1 MKQAIVLFAH
11 GSRDAAWAR
20 PFEALQALVADSL
33 PDHQVRLAY
42 LEHMKPSL
50 GAALDELAAAGV
62 SSARVVPLFF
72 GLGGHLRQDL
82 PRLVAEAGGTIEVI
96 IDAPIGEQAS
106 VIRAI
111 AAAIA
116 SGEDSAP

>member
-20 PFEALQALVADSL
+20 PFEALHALVADRV
-33 PDHQVRLAY
+33 PDHEVRLAY

-50 GAALDELAAAGV
+50 GEALEALAKAGV
-62 SSARVVPLFF
+62 GSVRVVPLFF

-82 PRLVAEAGGTIEVI
+82 PRLVSEAHEKLEVTV
-96 IDAPIGEQAS
+96 DPPIGEQTS
-106 VIRAI
+106 VISAI

-116 SGEDSAP
+116 AGRS

>member
-1 MKQAIVLFAH
+1 MKQGIVLFAH

-33 PDHQVRLAY
+33 PDQEVRLAY

-50 GAALDELAAAGV
+50 GEALEALARAGV
-62 SSARVVPLFF
+62 GSARVVPLFF

-82 PRLVAEAGGTIEVI
+82 PRLVADARKNIDIV
-96 IDAPIGEQAS
+96 IDAPIGEQTS

-116 SGEDSAP
+116 SGKN

>member
-20 PFEALQALVADSL
+20 PFEALHALVSDSL
-33 PDHQVRLAY
+33 PGHEVRLAY

-50 GAALDELAAAGV
+50 GNALDELAKSGV
-62 SSARVVPLFF
+62 PSVRVVPLFF

-82 PRLVAEAGGTIEVI
+82 PRLVAEAHEKLEVTI
-96 IDAPIGEQAS
+96 DPPIGEQAS
-106 VIRAI
+106 VISAI

-116 SGEDSAP
+116 AGKT

>member
-20 PFEALQALVADSL
+20 PFEALHALVADAL
-33 PDHQVRLAY
+33 PGRQVRLAY

-50 GAALDELAAAGV
+50 GAALDELAKSGAASV
-62 SSARVVPLFF
+62 RVVPLFF

-82 PRLVAEAGGTIEVI
+82 PRLVGEAHESIEVV
-96 IDAPIGEQAS
+96 IDPPIGEQTS

-116 SGEDSAP
+116 SEEP

>member
-1 MKQAIVLFAH
+1 LNQAIVLFAH

-20 PFEALQALVADSL
+20 PFEALHALVAEAL
-33 PDHQVRLAY
+33 PGREVRLAY

-50 GAALDELAAAGV
+50 GAALDELAALGV
-62 SSARVVPLFF
+62 TSVRVVPLFF

-82 PRLVAEAGGTIEVI
+82 PRLVAEARAKLDVV
-96 IDAPIGEQAS
+96 IDAPIGEQVS

-116 SGEDSAP
+116 SGKD

>member
-20 PFEALQALVADSL
+20 PFEALHALIGDAL
-33 PDHQVRLAY
+33 PGQEVRLAY

-50 GAALDELAAAGV
+50 GAALDELAASGV
-62 SSARVVPLFF
+62 ASVRVVPLFF

-82 PRLVAEAGGTIEVI
+82 PRLVAGAREKLDVV

-116 SGEDSAP
+116 AGDH

>member
-1 MKQAIVLFAH
+1 LKQAIVLFAH

-20 PFEALQALVADSL
+20 PFEALHALVAESL
-33 PDHQVRLAY
+33 PGHEVRLAY

-50 GAALDELAAAGV
+50 GTALGELAAAGV
-62 SSARVVPLFF
+62 GSARVVPLFF

-82 PRLVAEAGGTIEVI
+82 PRLVAETRGTIDVV
-96 IDAPIGEQAS
+96 IDAPIGEQVS

-116 SGEDSAP
+116 SGKD